1 MIMMNKP
8 YYVKGIP
15 VYGQHSV
22 QQNYGYDIEDKLSQ
36 MLSEELA
43 KSIDAQILQTIINQ
57 GRPTMRSDKIRSIL
71 NKIKSSEL

>member
-1 MIMMNKP
+1 MNKP

-15 VYGQHSV
+15 VDGQHSV
-22 QQNYGYDIEDKLSQ
+22 QHYGYDLEDKLSQ

-57 GRPTMRSDKIRSIL
+57 GRPISRADKIKSIID
-71 NKIKSSEL
+71 KIKSSE

>member
-1 MIMMNKP
+1 MNKP

-15 VYGQHSV
+15 IDSEQTIQH
-22 QQNYGYDIEDKLSQ
+22 YGYDIEDKLSQ

-57 GRPTMRSDKIRSIL
+57 GRPISRADKIKSIID
-71 NKIKSSEL
+71 KIKSSE